1 MRLLQTMSAVSM
13 VLLAGLSHAQ
23 GWAQYTSADDYF
35 RIHAPGEFDV
45 EEIAYPSEYGAI
57 VPARVYSYE
66 DGANRY
72 SVTVV
77 DYTDAKGIHAA
88 RPDRA
93 EADYELYWEVD
104 VRASIAY
111 AAANLRKRGGDVTY
125 DAYHYIDRVEGHQ
138 LQITNDDGS
147 RTYAAIYLHDSRL
160 YISEAT
166 VGPGSPPPGMFQQSL
181 EFIDGAGNR
190 IRYRN
195 YADAIKVRDPDTSPD
210 ANPAI
215 SSDVR

>member
-1 MRLLQTMSAVSM
+1 MRLLWLISVVSI
-13 VLLAGLSHAQ
+13 LLFFQPSFAQ
-23 GWAQYTSADDYF
+23 GWSQYTSATDRF

-45 EEIAYPSEYGAI
+45 RDISYDSEYGA
-57 VPARVYSYE
+57 VFPARVYSYE

-77 DYTDAKGIHAA
+77 DYTDSRRIHAA
-88 RPDRA
+88 RPDRT
-93 EADYELYWEVD
+93 EADLDLYWEVD

-111 AAANLRKRGGDVTY
+111 AAWNLRNRGGELTY

-138 LQITNDDGS
+138 LQITNDDQS

-166 VGPGSPPPGMFQQSL
+166 VAPGSPPPGMFQQSL
-181 EFIDGAGNR
+181 EFLDEDGNK
-190 IRYRN
+190 IRYRI
-195 YADAIKVRDPDTSPD
+195 YSDAVKVRD
-210 ANPAI
+210 AA
-215 SSDVR
+215 VR